1 MRRLLLA
8 LFLLLFL
15 TSCSLISRDET
26 EPEATEIAPSPTAV
40 ITPTIEATL
49 PATEPAIPA
58 SQQSLNIWVL
68 TEISTQAD
76 SPGGTILAEQLA
88 AFETNHPNVTL
99 NIESKAPSGQGDTL
113 SYLRSGREVA
123 PSILPDLIL
132 LPADSLST
140 AAAEE
145 LIYPLQDYVSPED
158 ITDLFPAANELSQI
172 DGQIYGYPFALS
184 NIGHMA
190 YNPNVFTDTIPIT
203 WDVYAD
209 REQAN
214 FFFPAA
220 GPSGA
225 ELALQLYFS
234 AGGNILSEPGQPAL
248 EVEPL
253 ATALTFFSQ
262 GRDQGFLPSQTS
274 NLTSLNETWQ
284 AFINREAAS
293 VQTVESQ
300 YQVERN
306 SGIESDFAKLPGIE
320 APLTPLVKGW
330 IWAISTPD
338 PARQTLAAEL
348 LTWLI
353 AAPNIGD
360 WSLAA
365 SKLPGRRSAFEQ
377 WPNNDPYLNFLQ
389 QELEFADPYPVTANT
404 ALLSLLST
412 AVFDVLTQAKPPLQ
426 AAEDTVAALQ
436 P

>member
-1 MRRLLLA
+1 MRRLWPAILWLI
-8 LFLLLFL
+8 FL
-15 TSCSLISRDET
+15 TGCSLLSSE
-26 EPEATEIAPSPTAV
+26 EAGPEATQIAPSPTPV
-40 ITPTIEATL
+40 ITPTLQATL
-49 PATEPAIPA
+49 PATEPAIPV

-68 TEISTQAD
+68 NEISTQAEN
-76 SPGGTILAEQLA
+76 PGGTILAEQLA

-99 NIESKAPSGQGDTL
+99 NIERKAPSGQGDTL

-123 PSILPDLIL
+123 PSILPDLVI

-145 LIYPLQDYVSPED
+145 LIYPLQDYIAPED
-158 ITDLFPAANELSQI
+158 VNDLFPAANEISQI

-184 NIGHMA
+184 NLGHMA
-190 YNPNVFTDTIPIT
+190 YNPNVFTDTVPIT
-203 WDVYAD
+203 SDEFVGQ
-209 REQAN
+209 EQAT
-214 FFFPAA
+214 FYFPAA

-225 ELALQLYFS
+225 ELALQLYFA
-234 AGGNILSEPGQPAL
+234 AGGKIVSEPGQPAL

-262 GRDQGFLPSQTS
+262 GREQGFLPSQTS
-274 NLTSLNETWQ
+274 NLTSLNDTWQ
-284 AFINREAAS
+284 AFINGEAAS

-300 YQVERN
+300 YRVERN
-306 SGIESDFAKLPGIE
+306 SDVDSEFAKLPGIE

-348 LTWLI
+348 LNWLI

-365 SKLPGRRSAFEQ
+365 LKLPGRRSAFEQ
-377 WPNNDPYLNFLQ
+377 WPINDPYYIFLQ

-404 ALLSLLST
+404 TVLSLLST

-426 AAEDTVAALQ
+426 AAEDTVAAFQ